1 MGQKYLVT
9 MQATFEDDD
18 EGKAFDKAKLAASMF
33 TPLVVPT
40 QGQTSLIV
48 IRGKAVKEEK

>member
-1 MGQKYLVT
+1 MGQRYRVT
-9 MQATFEDDD
+9 MVATFEDDA

-40 QGQTSLIV
+40 PGQTSLIV